1 MTTETRFSK
10 PGSFLFHNNRRGQGA
25 TTTLR
30 HLLSKLQV
38 PVSLY
43 FNLREINE
51 CGLENISL
59 LIDILEKQR
68 QSKQRMFVAID
79 DVQKEGF
86 SLLKD
91 YILNARH
98 SNLTL
103 ACVYSGDVTPEMKC
117 VCNIFLDSPS
127 MGRWRASWY
136 ENGEEKRGEFR
147 FAHDQRES
155 RFTHD
160 QRESPIHL

>member
-1 MTTETRFSK
+1 M
-10 PGSFLFHNNRRGQGA
+10 
-25 TTTLR
+25 
-30 HLLSKLQV
+30 
-38 PVSLY
+38 SLY

-51 CGLENISL
+51 CGLENISF

-79 DVQKEGF
+79 DVQKKGF

-103 ACVYSGDVTPEMKC
+103 ACVYSGDVTPEIKC
-117 VCNIFLDSPS
+117 VCNTFLDLPS
-127 MGRWRASWY
+127 FGRWRASWY
-136 ENGEEKRGEFR
+136 ENGEEKREEYLFDQREFR

-155 RFTHD
+155 
-160 QRESPIHL
+160 PIHL